1 MIISEATY
9 ENIQDVAQLANIMWN
24 DSTIKELESGFKEI
38 INDENVVIFIA
49 SKKEEVVGFA
59 QCGLR
64 YDYVEGT
71 NSSPVGYLEGIF
83 IKEKFRKKGY
93 AKKLL
98 QYCEEWSKKKG
109 CREFASDCEIINEIS
124 FMFHLSM
131 GFSET
136 NRIICFKKQI

>member
-38 INDENVVIFIA
+38 IDDENAVIFIA

-71 NSSPVGYLEGIF
+71 NSSPVGYLEGVF
-83 IKEKFRKKGY
+83 IKENFRKKGY

-98 QYCEEWSKKKG
+98 KYCEEWSRKKG
-109 CREFASDCEIINEIS
+109 CREFASDCELTNDIS
-124 FMFHLSM
+124 FKFHLSM
-131 GFSET
+131 GFAEI